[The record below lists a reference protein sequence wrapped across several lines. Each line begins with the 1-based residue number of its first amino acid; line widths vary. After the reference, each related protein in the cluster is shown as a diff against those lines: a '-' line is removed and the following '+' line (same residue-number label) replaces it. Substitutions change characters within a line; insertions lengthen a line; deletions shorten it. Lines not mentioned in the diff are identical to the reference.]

1 MGSCKQNWAVSSWT
15 RLSVHVL
22 MFCRTLV
29 PVEMFDVDNV
39 KYLNYLIIHCIISEK
54 LRNYHIHLQLDD
66 FCILFFKIKALNVKH
81 SASLHVFIAVI
92 LEKQ

>member
-15 RLSVHVL
+15 RLYVHVL

-39 KYLNYLIIHCIISEK
+39 TYLNYL
-54 LRNYHIHLQLDD
+54 N
-66 FCILFFKIKALNVKH
+66 N
-81 SASLHVFIAVI
+81 SLYCF
-92 LEKQ
+92 

>member
-15 RLSVHVL
+15 RFSVHVL

-39 KYLNYLIIHCIISEK
+39 KYLNYL
-54 LRNYHIHLQLDD
+54 N
-66 FCILFFKIKALNVKH
+66 N
-81 SASLHVFIAVI
+81 SLYCF
-92 LEKQ
+92 

>member
-29 PVEMFDVDNV
+29 PVEMFDVWIMLNV
-39 KYLNYLIIHCIISEK
+39 LII
-54 LRNYHIHLQLDD
+54 
-66 FCILFFKIKALNVKH
+66 
-81 SASLHVFIAVI
+81 
-92 LEKQ
+92 